1 MFHQWWHFD
10 LIGLTTFSGEVFSDL
25 RTFIVGTG
33 LVCIAKISMED

>member
-33 LVCIAKISMED
+33 LTQTGMQ